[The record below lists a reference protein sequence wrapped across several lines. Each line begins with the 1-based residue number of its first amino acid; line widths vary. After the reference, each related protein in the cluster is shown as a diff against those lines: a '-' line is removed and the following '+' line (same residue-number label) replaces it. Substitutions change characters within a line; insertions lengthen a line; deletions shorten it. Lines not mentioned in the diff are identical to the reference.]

1 MFKFINV
8 QSIHLRIIHRK
19 LLKHQR
25 NQWISFVLFVAI
37 RRLDLIMMLFHAL
50 HAKLF
55 SVEMLIR
62 IRLVF
67 FSFSFCFVL
76 WLFFQD
82 RIRCITGQGQCPVAH
97 EIRRKCPKCRLE
109 RCFSAGMRKNLIL
122 SEEQKQER
130 KKRLEENRNITSQ
143 RLSTSELTNSLS
155 ITHSASKFE
164 PLSLTSDEIDR
175 VSFSLS

>member
-1 MFKFINV
+1 
-8 QSIHLRIIHRK
+8 
-19 LLKHQR
+19 
-25 NQWISFVLFVAI
+25 
-37 RRLDLIMMLFHAL
+37 
-50 HAKLF
+50 
-55 SVEMLIR
+55 
-62 IRLVF
+62 
-67 FSFSFCFVL
+67 
-76 WLFFQD
+76 
-82 RIRCITGQGQCPVAH
+82 
-97 EIRRKCPKCRLE
+97 
-109 RCFSAGMRKNLIL
+109 MRKNLIL